1 MCRKLTDIILST
13 AVLLTFFMSSGSASA
28 GQTPGSPTAKAIQA
42 LDRALDRRDEFIHR
56 RQSTIDSLKR
66 IPAVKSDFRL
76 LMDVG
81 DSYCLFSND
90 SAIVYY
96 RLAADAATDAD
107 SRLHADLKRLSLLPL
122 AGIFEEA
129 VKTYEATD
137 TCGLSPETMKAYYE
151 NGRRMYSYIASAY
164 AGYAP
169 YHSFYRNKAL
179 EAQRHLISLLP
190 PDSDEYIFNVGEYD
204 FLSGRYTRAKA
215 MLSSLLTRDG
225 TDSFKARAHH
235 HLASIAAREGD
246 RDAYRFHLAS
256 SAIAD
261 IESATLEVISLQ
273 QLGSALNADGD
284 IERAYR
290 YLSVA
295 LDNAVRCGASL
306 RMIESSRALPI
317 IAQAHNN
324 QISTWRNVIYIII
337 GVMLMLL
344 LILAATLA
352 ILYRKMAFLK
362 RLQER
367 LRNANLSKDV
377 YINQFLKLCSIYM
390 DKLHQ
395 FCHIAE
401 RKISAGKT
409 DEFYRM
415 TKSGRFIEEQSS
427 EFYEIFDNAFLHLY
441 PDFVSEVN
449 SLLRP
454 DSRITLKEGELLN
467 TDLRILAIG
476 RMGIDDA
483 ASIAQ
488 ILNYSL
494 NTIYAYRNRL
504 KARAINRDTFEE
516 DVMKIASV
524 S

>member
-1 MCRKLTDIILST
+1 MRRKFTHKIPAA
-13 AVLLTFFMSSGSASA
+13 AVFLTFFMTAAGPASA
-28 GQTPGSPTAKAIQA
+28 ITPASPVTKAIEK
-42 LDRALDRRDEFIHR
+42 LDRTLDRREEFISR
-56 RQSTIDSLKR
+56 RQNTIDSLKEL
-66 IPAVKSDFRL
+66 PALRSDFRL
-76 LMDVG
+76 LMEVG

-96 RLAADAATDAD
+96 RLAADAATNASD
-107 SRLHADLKRLSLLPL
+107 RLHARLKSLSLMPL
-122 AGIFEEA
+122 SGIFEGA
-129 VKTYEATD
+129 VKAYETTD
-137 TCGLSPETMKAYYE
+137 TCGLSAEMMREYYE
-151 NGRRMYSYIASAY
+151 NGRRMYSYIASAH
-164 AGYAP
+164 ADYAP
-169 YHSFYRNKAL
+169 YRDFYQDKAL
-179 EAQRHLISLLP
+179 EAQRNLIALLP
-190 PDSDEYIFNVGEYD
+190 PDSNEYIFNLGEYN
-204 FLSGRYTRAKA
+204 FLTGKYARAKA
-215 MLSSLLTRDG
+215 MLSSLLARDVTG
-225 TDSFKARAHH
+225 DFKARAHH
-235 HLASIAAREGD
+235 HLASIAAHEGD

-273 QLGSALNADGD
+273 QLGSALNTDGD
-284 IERAYR
+284 VERAYR
-290 YLSVA
+290 YLSAA

-306 RMIESSRALPI
+306 RMIESSRSLPI
-317 IAQAHNN
+317 IAEAHNN
-324 QISTWRNVIYIII
+324 QISAWKEVIYIII

-344 LILAATLA
+344 IILGATLGA
-352 ILYRKMAFLK
+352 LYRKMVSLK
-362 RLQER
+362 KLQER

-395 FCHIAE
+395 FCLIAE

-427 EFYEIFDNAFLHLY
+427 EFYEVFDNAFLHLY

-454 DSRITLKEGELLN
+454 DCRITLKEGELLN
-467 TDLRILAIG
+467 TDLRILAIS

-504 KARAINRDTFEE
+504 KARAINRDTFE
-516 DVMKIASV
+516 DDIMKIASA